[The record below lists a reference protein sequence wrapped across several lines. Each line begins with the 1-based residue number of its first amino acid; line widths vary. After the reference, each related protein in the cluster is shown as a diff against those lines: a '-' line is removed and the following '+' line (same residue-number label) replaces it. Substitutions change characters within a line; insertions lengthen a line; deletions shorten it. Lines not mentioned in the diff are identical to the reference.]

1 MFFTLSKILGFFLKA
16 YNLIFFSILI
26 YILLSK
32 SRLYFLR
39 MMSYFFGFLA
49 LFVIIIGGFSYIHN
63 YLIWKF
69 ENFIEDMVLRM
80 YENTSTI
87 MKLKKY
93 LEFKLNEWPESEKA
107 VWWKIGERWEIQ
119 ETGEKGNCYYP
130 DAKSFLENVDYN
142 FSVQIIKKCWK
153 RACSTG
159 ELFPEDE
166 AIKDC
171 AKNHM
176 NGWILD

>member
-1 MFFTLSKILGFFLKA
+1 MRPVSNNAFSDVLINYMDSLWDRAVPNGLIDPATMISLLNIGHFLDPKRF
-16 YNLIFFSILI
+16 NPD
-26 YILLSK
+26 
-32 SRLYFLR
+32 
-39 MMSYFFGFLA
+39 
-49 LFVIIIGGFSYIHN
+49 
-63 YLIWKF
+63 KF

-87 MKLKKY
+87 IKLKKY

-119 ETGEKGNCYYP
+119 ETGEKGDCYYP
-130 DAKSFLENVDYN
+130 DSKSFLENVDYN

>member
-1 MFFTLSKILGFFLKA
+1 MRPVSNNAFSDV
-16 YNLIFFSILI
+16 LITYMDSLWDSAVPNGMIDAATMI
-26 YILLSK
+26 SLLNI
-32 SRLYFLR
+32 
-39 MMSYFFGFLA
+39 GH
-49 LFVIIIGGFSYIHN
+49 FVDPKRN
-63 YLIWKF
+63 KPDKF

-93 LEFKLNEWPESEKA
+93 LKFKLKEWPESEKA